1 MKKAVALALL
11 VFVSLT
17 ACNKAVVRGK
27 ERPTL
32 PLSRTFSAPVPNVYE
47 AAKQALAAAGYEI
60 RETDETRGL
69 IRTAWIGTQ
78 AASHYTELFGQH
90 DYGTVGAYYRL
101 EVRVSEKDG
110 KSEIKVSAPV
120 KSLVAHQKSTGREE
134 RKVLKKI
141 ADLLRRENFE
151 MTNVG
156 TE

>member
-11 VFVSLT
+11 VSLT
-17 ACNKAVVRGK
+17 ACNKAVVKGK
-27 ERPTL
+27 ERPIE

-47 AAKQALAAAGYEI
+47 AAIEALAAAGYEI
-60 RETDETRGL
+60 RETNEARGL
-69 IRTAWIGTQ
+69 IRTAWISTR

-101 EVRVSEKDG
+101 EVRVSEKEG
-110 KSEIKVSAPV
+110 KSEIQVLAPV

-141 ADLLRRENFE
+141 ADLLRREDFE